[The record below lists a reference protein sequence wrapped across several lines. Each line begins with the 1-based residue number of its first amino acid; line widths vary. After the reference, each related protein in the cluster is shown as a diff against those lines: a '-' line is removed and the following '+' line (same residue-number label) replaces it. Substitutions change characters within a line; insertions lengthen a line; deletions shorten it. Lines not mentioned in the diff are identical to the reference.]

1 MAARSLLT
9 IYENGPAVK
18 SIVGAPP
25 GLVSLVASG
34 QTPTEPADNP
44 TAGSRSPKSSV
55 SATGRSYDAS
65 RIGSRTKAEEP
76 TDSWV
81 STNRLIPPRSRPRD
95 PATPRRSPLAQNPD
109 ASYRDIAAPAWACSQ
124 RLIRSRGSMSP
135 PSIYSRTRRGA

>member
-34 QTPTEPADNP
+34 QTLAEPADNP

-65 RIGSRTKAEEP
+65 RIGSRTEAEEP

-81 STNRLIPPRSRPRD
+81 STNRLIPPDPD
-95 PATPRRSPLAQNPD
+95 PATPRRSPVAQNPD